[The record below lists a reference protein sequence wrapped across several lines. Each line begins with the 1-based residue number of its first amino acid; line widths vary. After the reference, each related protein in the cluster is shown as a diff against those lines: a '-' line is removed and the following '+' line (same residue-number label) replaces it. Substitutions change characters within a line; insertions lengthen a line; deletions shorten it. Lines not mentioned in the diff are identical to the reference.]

1 MRLSEA
7 IKEKREALG
16 MSQAELG
23 RSAGVGRSTICRY
36 ESENRKPPY
45 EILKKIADVLDIDLK
60 EIDLET
66 IVRD

>member
-23 RSAGVGRSTICRY
+23 RSCGVGRSTICRY

-45 EILKKIADVLDIDLK
+45 EILKKIAGVLDIDLK

-66 IVRD
+66 IIRD